1 MNSDKFEARMRAL
14 ESYHSIKVPS
24 NTWLVVRVD
33 GRSFSKFTETMKF
46 KKPFDPAFS
55 GHMINVAKELVEEF
69 QATYA
74 FTESDEISLLLPPT
88 WSLFDRE
95 LEKIVSI
102 SAAAA
107 ASKMTELITA
117 TYRGEVPPMPS
128 IMFDSRVCVCPN
140 EAAVTDYFRWRQG
153 DANRCAINGYCYW
166 TLRQEGITAHKA
178 SSILNKKSQD
188 EKMILLKEKGIL
200 WDQVA
205 GWQKNGTGLYWTK
218 FAKLGVN
225 PKTGQSV
232 EVMRR
237 GVKIEHELPTRD
249 GYDTY
254 LLDLMAKAEQPN
266 EAPSPNAMKEA
277 MAREKARIEAGF
289 VNKPH

>member
-14 ESYHSIKVPS
+14 ESYHSIKVPG

-46 KKPFDPAFS
+46 KKPFDPKFS
-55 GHMINVAKELVEEF
+55 SHMISVAKSLVEEF

-74 FTESDEISLLLPPT
+74 FTESDEISLLLPPS

-107 ASKMTELITA
+107 ASKMTDAIVSDAHGDILT
-117 TYRGEVPPMPS
+117 PS

-140 EAAVTDYFRWRQG
+140 EGAVTDYFRWRQS

-188 EKMILLKEKGIL
+188 EKMDMLKEKNIQ
-200 WDQVA
+200 WDQVP
-205 GWQKNGTGLYWTK
+205 GWQKNGTGLYWVK
-218 FAKLGVN
+218 YPKMGVN
-225 PKTGQSV
+225 PKTGQTV
-232 EVMRR
+232 QVTRR
-237 GVKIEHELPTRD
+237 GIRTEQELPTKD
-249 GYDTY
+249 AYAT
-254 LLDLMAKAEQPN
+254 LLTDLMDKAEQN
-266 EAPSPNAMKEA
+266 ETIDIM
-277 MAREKARIEAGF
+277 EK
-289 VNKPH
+289 VTS

>member
-24 NTWLVVRVD
+24 NTWLVIRVD
-33 GRSFSKFTETMKF
+33 GRSFSKLTETMKF
-46 KKPFDPAFS
+46 EKPFDSAFS
-55 GHMINVAKELVEEF
+55 GYMINVAKALVEEF

-95 LEKIVSI
+95 LEKVVSV

-107 ASKMTELITA
+107 AGKMTHLLVHA
-117 TYRGEVPPMPS
+117 VRGEIVVPP
-128 IMFDSRVCVCPN
+128 IMFDSRVCICPN

-166 TLRQEGITAHKA
+166 TLRKEGLSAHKA

-188 EKMILLKEKGIL
+188 EKLALLKEKGIV
-200 WDQVA
+200 WDEVP

-218 FAKLGVN
+218 FSKTGLN
-225 PKTGQSV
+225 PKTGQTV

-237 GVKIEHELPTRD
+237 GIKIEHGLPVKND
-249 GYDTY
+249 YDLFLT
-254 LLDLMAKAEQPN
+254 DLM
-266 EAPSPNAMKEA
+266 NADDISVPK
-277 MAREKARIEAGF
+277 
-289 VNKPH
+289 V